1 MLNPSK
7 ELGFLEDMCNFNAS
21 SCTNYT
27 YQGRREALE
36 VTFSN
41 DPRKIWADY
50 ELQVWC
56 ISVSLCEAE
65 YQQSLHL
72 VVIRWIL
79 SCAVH

>member
-1 MLNPSK
+1 MNIKHSSLHQCISHHTKNVLNPSK
-7 ELGFLEDMCNFNAS
+7 EWGFLEDTCNFNAS

-27 YQGRREALE
+27 HQGRREALE

-56 ISVSLCEAE
+56 ISVSL
-65 YQQSLHL
+65 
-72 VVIRWIL
+72 
-79 SCAVH
+79 